1 MLQQTQKRAILYTP
15 LMAEFL
21 TSKGI
26 EFFTTDADILCFEIK
41 SYEHNDTEFFQ
52 LAIDYAVWS
61 RSDEKQR
68 EQIAIANELRNQ
80 FLNHKK

>member
-1 MLQQTQKRAILYTP
+1 MLQNQRKYINYTP
-15 LMAEFL
+15 LLAEFL

-26 EFFTTDADILCFEIK
+26 EFFTTDADIICFEIQ

-52 LAIDYAVWS
+52 LAVDYSIWS
-61 RSDEKQR
+61 RSDAQQR
-68 EQIAIANELRNQ
+68 EQISIANKLYQQ